1 VQSRSW
7 KTLET
12 FDSGGDFEENL
23 VSQLAGFLPDWQR
36 AYGSVETT
44 ARIRLSCEDF
54 QVTELLGFEPQ
65 GDGEHDYLWIEKEGQ
80 NTVWVAGLLAK
91 FAGIRESDV
100 GFSGLK
106 DRHAVTRQWFSV
118 RRPGG
123 IKPDWNGFGAQ
134 GVRIL
139 ETARHGR
146 KLRRGAHRAN
156 RFRIVLREL
165 PGQSP
170 ALAAKLALIR
180 EQGVPNYFGE
190 QRFGH
195 EARNLRLAEKLFA
208 GRRLPRN
215 QRSIALSAARS
226 YLFNLLLA
234 QRVCDDTWNR
244 LLPGDLA
251 NLDGSGSVFAVDA
264 VDDEL
269 AARADRLDLHPTGPL
284 WGSDGTQVSGDVASL
299 EQSVIDRHAEL
310 ARGLESQRV
319 EQSRRALRVR
329 AAELTWHV
337 ADERTLSLEFTL
349 GRGSFATA
357 LLRELVRPIE
367 AAGETIA
374 DRVSQT
380 VFFRS
385 T

>member
-1 VQSRSW
+1 M
-7 KTLET
+7 
-12 FDSGGDFEENL
+12 
-23 VSQLAGFLPDWQR
+23 
-36 AYGSVETT
+36 
-44 ARIRLSCEDF
+44 RLSCEDF

-65 GDGEHDYLWIEKEGQ
+65 GDGEHDFLWIEKEGQ

-91 FAGIRESDV
+91 FAGIREADV
-100 GFSGLK
+100 GFAGLK
-106 DRHAVTRQWFSV
+106 DRRAVTCQWFSV

-123 IKPDWNGFGAQ
+123 AKPDWNGFCAE

-156 RFRIVLREL
+156 RFRIVLRDL
-165 PGQSP
+165 PGHAP
-170 ALAAKLALIR
+170 ALAAKLTLMR

-195 EARNLRLAEKLFA
+195 EGRNLRLAEKLFA

-215 QRSIALSAARS
+215 QRSMALSAARS
-226 YLFNLLLA
+226 YLFNLLLE
-234 QRVCDDTWNR
+234 QRVCDGTWNR

-251 NLDGSGSVFAVDA
+251 NLDGSGSVFAVDT

-269 AARADRLDLHPTGPL
+269 EARADQLDLHPTGPL
-284 WGSDGTQVSGDVASL
+284 WGDGGTQVSGDMASL
-299 EQSVIDRHAEL
+299 EQSVIERHAEL

-319 EQSRRALRVR
+319 EQSRRALRMR
-329 AAELTWHV
+329 ATELTWH
-337 ADERTLSLEFTL
+337 APDERTLSLEFTL

-367 AAGETIA
+367 SVGDPISGI
-374 DRVSQT
+374 D
-380 VFFRS
+380 
-385 T
+385 